1 VTAGAAAGE
10 EVAVDVESAARTIP
24 PIIRTDRR
32 EKIVRIQP
40 PFMNMDDIAVSME
53 FS

>member
-1 VTAGAAAGE
+1 M
-10 EVAVDVESAARTIP
+10 
-24 PIIRTDRR
+24 RTDKR
-32 EKIVRIQP
+32 EIIVRIQP